1 MYIRL
6 TGAHRTLVVSAMAF
20 SVFVFGAQFTS
31 AQNEENSSLLSIA
44 TTAGVLSGGATELV
58 FDSGYKMSELDWASV
73 PLAYWGLEASLKL
86 PSGWYAHLGLKSGF
100 SGQTG
105 YMTDSDW
112 QNWDGVKTNFS
123 ESDSYTDQAF
133 ILDFEAGYDIGVT
146 DELWISPFFELG
158 YLNFEWSARDGY
170 IQYPSEFYPTDSSNN
185 QVYGPYTPISPNTP
199 TVNTYGIGIVYQ
211 QTTIYPSI
219 GLRVVFEPLD
229 VLKLTAS
236 FAFSPSASMTETDN
250 HVARSIVFSSTM
262 TGGIVLEPRL
272 AVEYRLSRLL
282 SLALDMSYIRIQ
294 GLTGD
299 LSETVSNGTV
309 YTDPSGA
316 AATFDA
322 FEAGAKL
329 SIYL

>member
-1 MYIRL
+1 
-6 TGAHRTLVVSAMAF
+6 MAF
-20 SVFVFGAQFTS
+20 SILIGSARIAA
-31 AQNEENSSLLSIA
+31 AQNEESSSLFSIA
-44 TTAGVLSGGATELV
+44 TTTGVLSGGATELV

-73 PLAYWGLEASLKL
+73 PLGYWGLEASLNL
-86 PSGWYAHLGLKSGF
+86 PSGWYSRLGIKSGF
-100 SGQTG
+100 SGKTG

-133 ILDFEAGYDIGVT
+133 ILDFEVGYDFGLT
-146 DELWISPFFELG
+146 DKLWISPFFELG

-170 IQYPSEFYPTDSSNN
+170 IQYPAESYPTDSSGN
-185 QVYGPYTPISPNTP
+185 QIYGPYTPISPNTP

-211 QTTIYPSI
+211 QTMIYPSL

-229 VLKLTAS
+229 ALKLTAS
-236 FAFSPSASMTETDN
+236 FAFSPAASMTETDN
-250 HVARSIVFSSTM
+250 HVARSLVFSSTM

-272 AVEYRLSRLL
+272 AAEYRLSRLL
-282 SLALDMSYIRIQ
+282 SLALDVSYIRIQ
-294 GLTGD
+294 GLSGD
-299 LSETVSNGTV
+299 LNQTDQYGNVT
-309 YTDPSGA
+309 TDPSGA
-316 AATFDA
+316 AASFEA